1 VQLTTRI
8 AYVAYNGYGASNG
21 LRRTLRVSGAGG
33 LAMESLR
40 NLGALVGRILL
51 ALIFVLSGFNKIMN
65 ISLTAGY
72 MMHAGIPANLVHPLL
87 YLSIAVELGCGLL
100 VMAGLLA
107 RWAALIIFLWLIPV
121 TLLFHVAG
129 YYQAVQQHQAV
140 AALTQQ
146 VMFLKNIAMMGGL
159 LILAAMGPG
168 RLSID
173 ASTSIVGASAPRRA
187 A

>member
-1 VQLTTRI
+1 
-8 AYVAYNGYGASNG
+8 
-21 LRRTLRVSGAGG
+21 
-33 LAMESLR
+33 MESLR

-51 ALIFVLSGFNKIMN
+51 ALIFVLSGLSKIMN
-65 ISLTAGY
+65 IGTTAGY
-72 MMHAGIPANLVHPLL
+72 MTQAGIPVNLVHPAL

-107 RWAALIIFLWLIPV
+107 RWAALIIFVWLIPV

-129 YYQAVQQHQAV
+129 YYHAVQQHQV
-140 AALTQQ
+140 MAALTQQ
-146 VMFLKNIAMMGGL
+146 VMYLKNLAMMGGL

-168 RLSID
+168 GFSID
-173 ASTSIVGASAPRRA
+173 ARTSTSGVSAARRA